1 MSIPERPD
9 NSPEARMADVVERA
23 VLYGIF
29 EGQERNRRE
38 FFKLVGS
45 ATALAIIADIFPLNQ
60 VKAWAADAAGKPE
73 KTDLKVGFIPITC
86 ATPLIMAEPMGFYK
100 KHGLN
105 V

>member
-45 ATALAIIADIFPLNQ
+45 ATP
-60 VKAWAADAAGKPE
+60 
-73 KTDLKVGFIPITC
+73 
-86 ATPLIMAEPMGFYK
+86 AEP
-100 KHGLN
+100 LP
-105 V
+105 